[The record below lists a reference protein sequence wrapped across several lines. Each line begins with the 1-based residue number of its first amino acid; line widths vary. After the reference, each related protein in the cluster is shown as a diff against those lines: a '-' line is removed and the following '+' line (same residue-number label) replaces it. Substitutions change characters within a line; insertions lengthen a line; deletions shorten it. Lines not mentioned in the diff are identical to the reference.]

1 MEVAKNLTVQCLYVM
16 VNCTIIF
23 NTLNFM
29 CPPMHG
35 QKKCI
40 IILVF
45 TQKNNPRV
53 NEGLTKTYFYMII
66 ISRCK
71 PDLPR
76 SNKNIFSDVSIIPD
90 NSEQCQ
96 GFRSKRIENV
106 RLGIIDSE
114 YDDFV
119 DEIIGEI
126 LAAGGENA

>member
-1 MEVAKNLTVQCLYVM
+1 MYYNRDVH
-16 VNCTIIF
+16 I
-23 NTLNFM
+23 
-29 CPPMHG
+29 
-35 QKKCI
+35 
-40 IILVF
+40 
-45 TQKNNPRV
+45 KNNPRV
-53 NEGLTKTYFYMII
+53 NEGLTKSNFNMTI

-76 SNKNIFSDVSIIPD
+76 SNKNKISDVSIITEK
-90 NSEQCQ
+90 SGQCQ
-96 GFRSKRIENV
+96 GFRNKRIENV